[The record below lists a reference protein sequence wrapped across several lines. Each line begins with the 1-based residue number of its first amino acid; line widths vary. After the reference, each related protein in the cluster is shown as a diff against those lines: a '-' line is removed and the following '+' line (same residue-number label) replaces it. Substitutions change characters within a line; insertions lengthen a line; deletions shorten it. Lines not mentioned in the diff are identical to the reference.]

1 MQKEIIIVEETAPL
15 TKNVMQSNLQDFIK
29 HNYDGLTFE
38 EMNSLNRLQVND
50 KMLLSTHCNCVEIT
64 RTK

>member
-15 TKNVMQSNLQDFIK
+15 TKNVIQSNLQDFIK
-29 HNYDGLTFE
+29 YNCDALTFE

>member
-1 MQKEIIIVEETAPL
+1 MQKEIIIVEEYAPCERS
-15 TKNVMQSNLQDFIK
+15 VIQSNLQDFIK
-29 HNYDGLTFE
+29 YNYDGLTFE